1 MSDLNPL
8 LTCREVIDLLADDLH
23 GELRLSLEFKFQ
35 LHLILC
41 RSCRRFRRTYRHTVG
56 MVHALRLID
65 EDLGLAR
72 LREELVQRIL
82 LYRPPAGVSDEG
94 SR

>member
-8 LTCREVIDLLADDLH
+8 LTCREVIELLADDLH
-23 GELRLSLEFKFQ
+23 GALPLSLEFKFQ

-56 MVHALRLID
+56 MVHALRSTD

-82 LYRPPAGVSDEG
+82 LRRPTAGVSDER